1 MRTYLFGLIG
11 LALLCGGPLLGD
23 APTATPCNSAAC
35 GATACGAATC
45 GGETGCNSC
54 NSCSNCCPKCGCR
67 LVPVC
72 HVYCAPKKV
81 TKHEYTCLCE
91 DICIP
96 GCSCCCNHCRNC
108 GCDNGN
114 NGCQEGCG
122 CGCGGKCLV
131 RDVSRLVIHPVVT
144 EVPVKKCTVE
154 WVCPHCGCSACE
166 QCGSTPAGLCQPNA
180 K

>member
-1 MRTYLFGLIG
+1 MRRPPPRGRPYGHSLQLGGLRRNG
-11 LALLCGGPLLGD
+11 LRGRDLRRRNGLQFLQLLQQLL
-23 APTATPCNSAAC
+23 SQV
-35 GATACGAATC
+35 
-45 GGETGCNSC
+45 
-54 NSCSNCCPKCGCR
+54 R
-67 LVPVC
+67 LPPRPRLPRVLR
-72 HVYCAPKKV
+72 PKKV